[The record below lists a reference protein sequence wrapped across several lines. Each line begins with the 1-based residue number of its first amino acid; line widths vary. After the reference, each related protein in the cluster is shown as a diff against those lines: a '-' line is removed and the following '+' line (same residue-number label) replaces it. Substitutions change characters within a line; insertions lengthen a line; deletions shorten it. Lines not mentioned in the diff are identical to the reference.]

1 MVTLCHPIDHSPQGS
16 SVHAILQAGIL
27 KWVAIS
33 SSMGSSRHRDQT
45 WASCSSCIAGEFFTA
60 EPPGKPFTLPTHI
73 YFGIHSQIQENPV
86 QISGTFSW
94 RCSFLFSALSH
105 NLQPLQLHQTPAS
118 VSPTQRDFHWWE
130 IHPYDAAFWYM
141 VAMSGLKLKQLSY
154 KTLRSLSHSVL

>member
-73 YFGIHSQIQENPV
+73 YFGIHSQIQANPV

-118 VSPTQRDFHWWE
+118 VSPTQRDFQALLGSLL
-130 IHPYDAAFWYM
+130 PAYFWKVPLGKKPACDRAHLICFHFM
-141 VAMSGLKLKQLSY
+141 MAQW
-154 KTLRSLSHSVL
+154 